1 MASLDVTGMEE
12 VLKQLEK
19 LSRKS
24 DVDEIAKKAV
34 NEAREVLLNS
44 TKSAVASSEY
54 GPRSSGSVASSV
66 QATPTKVN
74 SFGAYSVARPTGR
87 DANGTS
93 NGAKAAFLEYGSPK
107 DHPKLQ
113 ARPWRARAVNAAEGK
128 CVQIM
133 EEVIKA
139 EMKAE

>member
-54 GPRSSGSVASSV
+54 GPRSSGSVSSSV

-87 DANGTS
+87 DASGKR
-93 NGAKAAFLEYGSPK
+93 NGAKAAFLEYGTPTL
-107 DHPKLQ
+107 P
-113 ARPWRARAVNAAEGK
+113 ARPWRARATSSAEGK

-133 EEVIKA
+133 EEVVKA

>member
-24 DVDEIAKKAV
+24 DVDEIAKKAL
-34 NEAREVLLNS
+34 NEAREVLLDS

-54 GPRSSGSVASSV
+54 GPRSSGSVSSSI

-74 SFGAYSVARPTGR
+74 SFGVYSVARPTGR
-87 DANGTS
+87 DRNGLTNGT
-93 NGAKAAFLEYGSPK
+93 KAAFLEYGTPTL
-107 DHPKLQ
+107 P
-113 ARPWRARAVNAAEGK
+113 ARPWHERARNSAEGK

-133 EEVIKA
+133 EEVVKA